1 MFLTYFHFL
10 PYQPGDET
18 YDLEALISASLEDYP
33 LSDNSSIL
41 AYPNPFEAALTLEF
55 PSSLNNSDLIYI
67 YDAQGQLRMKLTPE
81 TGTTQLHLGIE
92 NQQWRDLPKGVYFV
106 SARIKGQLLS
116 KKLIKF

>member
-1 MFLTYFHFL
+1 
-10 PYQPGDET
+10 
-18 YDLEALISASLEDYP
+18 
-33 LSDNSSIL
+33 
-41 AYPNPFEAALTLEF
+41 
-55 PSSLNNSDLIYI
+55 
-67 YDAQGQLRMKLTPE
+67 MKLTPE